1 MGTPSTSRIGRDDFD
16 SPAPPNS
23 PAKLLLLRVILAMD
37 TADECEDLLR
47 DGGKDGGEAFLLL
60 TSGSQSFGLALLAF
74 SKRSFA

>member
-1 MGTPSTSRIGRDDFD
+1 
-16 SPAPPNS
+16 
-23 PAKLLLLRVILAMD
+23 MD